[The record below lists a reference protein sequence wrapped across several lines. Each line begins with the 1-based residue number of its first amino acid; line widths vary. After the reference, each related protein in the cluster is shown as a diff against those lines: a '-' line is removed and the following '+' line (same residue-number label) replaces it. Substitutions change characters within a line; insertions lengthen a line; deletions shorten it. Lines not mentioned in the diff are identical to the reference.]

1 MSGKLTPDVDETN
14 APATAIDKIIAEYQL
29 AKKALRWMIE
39 HRVYWDAR
47 HQRLLMP
54 VSFVGRD
61 PLCEPTL
68 EVLAF
73 IHGVARE
80 TDGDAEH
87 AE

>member
-1 MSGKLTPDVDETN
+1 MRDQPPLAIDEAG

-39 HRVYWDAR
+39 HRVYWDER

-54 VSFVGRD
+54 VSFVGRA
-61 PLCEPTL
+61 PLCEPSF
-68 EVLAF
+68 EILAF

-80 TDGDAEH
+80 TDLDAERDG
-87 AE
+87 